1 MIPETTIRLKT
12 IAEIP
17 FGLRRIIHHEL
28 DGFLGAFPDNNPAQ
42 NTTCFAVYDGDDVD
56 SVFLSPIKVN
66 NSSISAFSTLS
77 GTGAVGN
84 PSA

>member
-1 MIPETTIRLKT
+1 MIPETTIRLEA

-17 FGLRRIIHHEL
+17 FGFRRIIDHEL
-28 DGFLGAFPDNNPAQ
+28 DGFLGAFPDNDPAQ
-42 NTTCFAVYDGDDVD
+42 NTTCFAVYNGDDVD

-66 NSSISAFSTLS
+66 SSSISAFSTSS
-77 GTGAVGN
+77 GTGAVGS